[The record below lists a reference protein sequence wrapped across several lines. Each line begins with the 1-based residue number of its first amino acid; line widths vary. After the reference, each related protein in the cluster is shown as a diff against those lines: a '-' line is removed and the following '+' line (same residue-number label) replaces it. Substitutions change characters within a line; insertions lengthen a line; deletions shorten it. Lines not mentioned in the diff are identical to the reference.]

1 MCLLSEPWLRRVL
14 WRVLVR
20 NSLKLEIHQV
30 QVQVQVYVHY
40 LPPAFFSA
48 RVQSPLHTICW
59 VSQAKR
65 NGQQLKTHLYSLTKL
80 IFITTV
86 SKEQQRGCE
95 PAPPWCF
102 LDSSIFG
109 PDQPISRVIPFQ
121 EHRSTLLRENSH
133 SDFLLLWHSLTFLK
147 LAFVLF
153 SLIW

>member
-20 NSLKLEIHQV
+20 NSLKLEIHR
-30 QVQVQVYVHY
+30 VHY